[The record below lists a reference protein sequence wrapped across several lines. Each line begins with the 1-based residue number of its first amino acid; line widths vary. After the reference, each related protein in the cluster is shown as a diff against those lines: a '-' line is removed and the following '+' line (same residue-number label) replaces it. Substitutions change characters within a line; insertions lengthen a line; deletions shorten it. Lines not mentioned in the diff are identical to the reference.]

1 MNIERIIE
9 QVNSSMRMEGMP
21 LTQTDKERIRDCAG
35 NNEKVEREVSE
46 LVKKHSANLVSA
58 HEQRL

>member
-9 QVNSSMRMEGMP
+9 QVDSSMTMEGMP
-21 LTQTDKERIRDCAG
+21 LTKTDKERIRTCAG
-35 NNEKVEREVSE
+35 NNDKVERMVSE
-46 LVKKHSANLVSA
+46 LVKKHSAVMEPA

>member
-9 QVNSSMRMEGMP
+9 QVDSSMTMEGMP
-21 LTQTDKERIRDCAG
+21 LTKTDKERIRTCAG
-35 NNEKVEREVSE
+35 NNDKV
-46 LVKKHSANLVSA
+46 VKKHSAVMEPA